1 MTSAYKDRQGALTGR
16 GEHTDSVSHSATW
29 HLQVAGTKV
38 WTIRPTEELM
48 STEELERSSVANGD
62 TLTVV
67 VSPIYLGFSPHPFF
81 SLSFRGVILFYYS
94 ALAFPSYFV
103 RHWRKL
109 STSNVLALRPF
120 RGCTLAKTNKRKL
133 IFRADLSI
141 SPPPA
146 KKKRWSLGMCS

>member
-67 VSPIYLGFSPHPFF
+67 VSDLFWFLTPFF
-81 SLSFRGVILFYYS
+81 SFLLVELIYFIILLWHF
-94 ALAFPSYFV
+94 
-103 RHWRKL
+103 
-109 STSNVLALRPF
+109 
-120 RGCTLAKTNKRKL
+120 
-133 IFRADLSI
+133 
-141 SPPPA
+141 
-146 KKKRWSLGMCS
+146 

>member
-67 VSPIYLGFSPHPFF
+67 VSPIYLGFSLPLFF
-81 SLSFRGVILFYYS
+81 SFFSW
-94 ALAFPSYFV
+94 SYFILLFCFGIS
-103 RHWRKL
+103 KL
-109 STSNVLALRPF
+109 L
-120 RGCTLAKTNKRKL
+120 CKTLAEASNLQRT
-133 IFRADLSI
+133 S
-141 SPPPA
+141 SPPFSGLHSR
-146 KKKRWSLGMCS
+146 KNKQTKINF